1 MRPVIAPRFALR
13 YLAWFAGTVAA
24 LLIIV
29 AGFNRLVD
37 PESVF
42 GAPTL
47 RPINGVRPLAKGDRV
62 AKAAE
67 TARGEYT
74 ALLAGSSRV
83 MVGLDPED
91 PALAGYRA
99 YNLGLSETNMLEQ
112 ADVMAFARDH
122 NSLELVVWGLDFLM
136 FSDRR
141 GYSQDYADSQFA
153 GRAFPAVAAR
163 YLLSMDTTIGSIKT
177 IGHNLAGD
185 RAPAVA
191 WVNPGGFRLTALSDV
206 PPRKLFRDILAKG
219 FLVGPALYLR
229 YRYSPERVE
238 RLAREVEALAKG
250 GTRTIL
256 FVPPVHA
263 RQLEAIRVM
272 GLWDVYET
280 WLADLAAIGDA
291 YAESDQVTV
300 WNFSGY
306 TDVTTEPVPGADSRD
321 TVLDG
326 YWESSHYKPALGSR
340 LLCTVLDAECTAEP
354 LPGSPL
360 SGATLPAI
368 LADME
373 TGRVA
378 YLADQPEEAEDVFRL
393 CEQTAGRKHG
403 KACIRPPTRR
413 VAGQA
418 RPALPPSSTQP
429 AAGPPDSISSH

>member
-1 MRPVIAPRFALR
+1 LRPVIAPRFALR
-13 YLAWFAGTVAA
+13 YLAWFAGAVAV
-24 LLIIV
+24 LLIAV

-37 PESVF
+37 PEGVF
-42 GAPTL
+42 GVPTL
-47 RPINGVRPLAKGDRV
+47 KAISAVRPLARGDRM
-62 AKAAE
+62 AKAAAA
-67 TARGEYT
+67 ARGGYT

-91 PALAGYRA
+91 PALAGYRT

-122 NSLELVVWGLDFLM
+122 NPLELVVWGLDFLM

-153 GRAFPAVAAR
+153 GRGYPAVAAR
-163 YLLSMDTTIGSIKT
+163 YLLSMDTTIGSLKT

-191 WVNPGGFRLTALSDV
+191 WVNPDGFRLTALSNV

-238 RLAREVEALAKG
+238 RLAREVEALADA
-250 GTRTIL
+250 GTQTIL

-272 GLWDVYET
+272 GLWEVYET

-291 YAESDQVTV
+291 YADSDQVTI

-306 TDVTTEPVPGADSRD
+306 TDVTTEPVPEADSRD

-340 LLCTVLDAECTAEP
+340 LLCTVLNADCAVAP
-354 LPGSPL
+354 LSGSPL
-360 SGATLPAI
+360 SGETLPAM
-368 LADME
+368 LADIE
-373 TGRVA
+373 SGRVA
-378 YLADQPEEAEDVFRL
+378 YLADQPEEAEEVFRL
-393 CEQTAGRKHG
+393 CEQTAGQKHG
-403 KACIRPPTRR
+403 KTCIQPPTRR
-413 VAGQA
+413 VAVTDSATAMTHACFDPYAPVNADA
-418 RPALPPSSTQP
+418 R
-429 AAGPPDSISSH
+429 